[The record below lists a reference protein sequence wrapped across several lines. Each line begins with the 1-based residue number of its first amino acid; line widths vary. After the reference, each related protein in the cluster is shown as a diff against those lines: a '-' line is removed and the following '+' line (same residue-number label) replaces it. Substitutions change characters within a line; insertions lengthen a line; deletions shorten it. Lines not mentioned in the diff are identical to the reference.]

1 MATDK
6 QFKTEDYARA
16 FSHQPSLECVCRTTA
31 KFVAG
36 IILGAT
42 VLNACSLHFA
52 GPSYSTR
59 TSNSFS
65 QEERHRLYTAA
76 LAASDS
82 PLDTPVFKE
91 VCQKIGIFDTE
102 GNPNSAYLG
111 FVQEHVAWSMNREAS
126 QFRSEINTKEKAQQ
140 YVTGHLP

>member
-6 QFKTEDYARA
+6 PFKTTDYARA
-16 FSHQPSLECVCRTTA
+16 FSHQPSPECVCRSTA
-31 KFVAG
+31 KFVIG

-42 VLNACSLHFA
+42 ALSACSLQFA
-52 GPSYSTR
+52 GPSYATKTST
-59 TSNSFS
+59 SLS
-65 QEERHRLYTAA
+65 QEERHRLYTAV

-111 FVQEHVAWSMNREAS
+111 FVQEHVAWSMNREAN

-140 YVTGHLP
+140 YVTAHLP